1 MKQLDLF
8 QWADKQP
15 STVVAAQE
23 RFRAR
28 AIAFVRQVMASGE
41 MPAPINGK
49 VIEHEFRRERN
60 VA

>member
-8 QWADKQP
+8 KWAENRP
-15 STVVAAQE
+15 TNVIPAQA
-23 RFRAR
+23 RFQDR

-41 MPAPINGK
+41 MPAPIDGK
-49 VIEHEFRRERN
+49 VIEHEFRPERN